1 MSEESGTSDL
11 TVPEPLEFDHV
22 LWKRRSVRDVLAR
35 YLVGAGGIAV
45 IGSIILIFLFLFSV
59 VFPLFKGA
67 ALEEHASYTL
77 ATDSEKTSEKKALL
91 ATPLLYSIEEQA
103 EIGLRLDDL
112 GVVNFFNIDTGESLS
127 TQKLLQDNDVT
138 VDSWAHVSKEQNIIA
153 LGLSNGSVLIFR
165 HQYAAKYGETERTII
180 PSVTYPYGE
189 EALDLEIGEQQID
202 SLAVSDNEDGITI
215 FANTNSGPR
224 LINFEK
230 QSSFLDEDEIELELT
245 SQVKL
250 AYTTQPLKA
259 LISPERKWLFLLDE
273 NGSIAYFDIR
283 KKAEPVHIED
293 VSALDAGSSPTVM
306 EFLIGGLSLLL
317 ADDHGN
323 IHQLFL
329 VRNEAGKFRL
339 KAIRKFKSGGAAIT
353 SITAEELRKGF
364 IVTDEEGSISIF
376 HTTASRHVL
385 SENIVDAPLQHLGI
399 APRSNKIISQDDT
412 GKLHIWNLDSE
423 HPEASFS
430 SIWGKVW
437 YESYPEPDYI
447 WQSSSASSD
456 FEPKF
461 SLTPLT
467 FGTFKAA
474 FYAMLV
480 AMPLA
485 IFGAIFTAYFMA
497 PKMRGVVKPSIEI
510 MEALPTVILGFLA
523 GLWLAPFVESH
534 LPGVFAALIA
544 LPLGILL
551 ASLAW
556 WYIPRSIKDLV
567 PDGWQ
572 AALLVPIVIICGWI
586 ALAASPWMER
596 MLFDGNMRLWLTDT
610 MGIGY
615 DQRNS
620 VIIGIA
626 MGFAVIPTIFS
637 IAEDAIFSVPKHLS
651 SGSLAL
657 GATPWQTL
665 VRVVIPSASPGIFSA
680 TMIGLGRAVGET
692 MIVLMATGNTPVM
705 DFSIFEGMRTLSA
718 NVAVELPESEV
729 DSTHFRIL
737 FLAALVLFL
746 FTFFFN
752 TIAEI
757 VRQRLREKYST
768 L

>member
-1 MSEESGTSDL
+1 MPQDTSSTKPLIPES
-11 TVPEPLEFDHV
+11 LEFNRQ
-22 LWKRRSVRDVLAR
+22 LWKRRSVRDFLAR
-35 YLVGAGGIAV
+35 YLVGAGGTAV
-45 IGSIILIFLFLFSV
+45 IASIILIFVFLFAV

-67 ALEEHASYTL
+67 ALYPVSNYSLQDA
-77 ATDSEKTSEKKALL
+77 AVGDS
-91 ATPLLYSIEEQA
+91 LLYLTEEQA
-103 EIGLRLDDL
+103 EISMRLDT
-112 GVVNFFNIDTGESLS
+112 GGIVHFFYTDTG
-127 TQKLLQDNDVT
+127 TTVQKFDLLAGLNAKISSWKH
-138 VDSWAHVSKEQNIIA
+138 VDTERNVLA
-153 LGLSNGSVLIFR
+153 LGLDSGQILIFR
-165 HQYAAKYGETERTII
+165 HSYALRYADDRRTII
-180 PSVTYPYGE
+180 PEIIFPYGE
-189 EALDLEIGEQQID
+189 EPIDLGIGRQ
-202 SLAVSDNEDGITI
+202 AVDHFAIGDDEDGLTI
-215 FANTNSGPR
+215 FAYTQEGPS
-224 LINFEK
+224 LVDYAK
-230 QSSFLDEDEIELELT
+230 VTSFLDEDEIGLELA
-245 SQVKL
+245 SQVSL
-250 AYTTQPLKA
+250 PYVDRPMKA
-259 LISPERKWLFLLDE
+259 LLSPERQWLYLLNDE
-273 NGSIAYFDIR
+273 GVISFYDIR
-283 KKAEPVHIED
+283 SADMPVHIED
-293 VSALDAGSSPTVM
+293 VQPLDAGSRPTVF
-306 EFLIGGLSLLL
+306 EFLIGGISVLLG
-317 ADDHGN
+317 DDLGN

-329 VRNEAGKFRL
+329 VRDEDGNQRLNE
-339 KAIRKFKSGGAAIT
+339 IRRFSSGAAAIT
-353 SITAEELRKGF
+353 GIVAEQLRKGF
-364 IVTDEEGSISIF
+364 LVTDDAGQVSVF
-376 HTTASRHVL
+376 HTTANRHLLTEKVSNHPLLHL
-385 SENIVDAPLQHLGI
+385 SI
-399 APRSNKIISQDDT
+399 APRSDKIVAEDSIGQLHVW
-412 GKLHIWNLDSE
+412 KLDNE

-437 YESYPEPDYI
+437 YESYPEPDYV

-497 PKMRGVVKPSIEI
+497 PKMRGIVKPTIEI

-534 LPGVFAALIA
+534 LPGIFVC
-544 LPLGILL
+544 LL
-551 ASLAW
+551 VIPAGMFVASLAW
-556 WYIPRSIKDLV
+556 WNIPDRIRLLV
-567 PDGWQ
+567 PEGWQ
-572 AALLVPIVIICGWI
+572 AALLIPVVILCTWV
-586 ALAASPWMER
+586 ALALSPWMENA
-596 MLFDGNMRLWLTDT
+596 FFGGNMRIWISDT
-610 MGIGY
+610 LGIGY

-620 VIIGIA
+620 IIIGIA

-637 IAEDAIFSVPKHLS
+637 IAEDAVFSVPKHLT

-657 GATPWQTL
+657 GATPWQSL
-665 VRVVIPSASPGIFSA
+665 VRVVLPSASPGIFSA

-729 DSTHFRIL
+729 NSTHFRIL
-737 FLAALVLFL
+737 FLAALVLFI

>member
-1 MSEESGTSDL
+1 MPQDTSS
-11 TVPEPLEFDHV
+11 TKPPTPETLEFNRQ
-22 LWKRRSVRDVLAR
+22 LWKRRSTWDFLAR
-35 YLVGAGGIAV
+35 YLVGAGGTAV
-45 IGSIILIFLFLFSV
+45 IASIILIFVFLFAV

-67 ALEEHASYTL
+67 ALYPVSNYSLQDA
-77 ATDSEKTSEKKALL
+77 AVGDS
-91 ATPLLYSIEEQA
+91 LLYSTEEQA
-103 EIGLRLDDL
+103 EISMRLDTS
-112 GVVNFFNIDTGESLS
+112 GIAHFFYTDTG
-127 TQKLLQDNDVT
+127 TTVQKFDLLVGLNAKISSWKH
-138 VDSWAHVSKEQNIIA
+138 VDTERNVLA
-153 LGLSNGSVLIFR
+153 LGLDSGQVLIFR
-165 HQYAAKYGETERTII
+165 HSYALRYADDRRTII
-180 PSVTYPYGE
+180 PEISFPYGE
-189 EALDLEIGEQQID
+189 EPIDLGIGRQ
-202 SLAVSDNEDGITI
+202 AVDHFAIGDDEDGLTV
-215 FANTNSGPR
+215 FAYTQEGPS
-224 LINFEK
+224 LVDYAK
-230 QSSFLDEDEIELELT
+230 VTSFLNEDEIVLELA
-245 SQVKL
+245 SQVSL
-250 AYTTQPLKA
+250 PYVDRPMKA
-259 LISPERKWLFLLDE
+259 LLSPERQWLYLLNDE
-273 NGSIAYFDIR
+273 GAVSFYDIR
-283 KKAEPVHIED
+283 SADAPVHIED
-293 VSALDAGSSPTVM
+293 VQPLDAGSRPTVF
-306 EFLIGGLSLLL
+306 EFLIGGISVLLG
-317 ADDHGN
+317 DDLGN

-329 VRNEAGKFRL
+329 VRDEDGDQRL
-339 KAIRKFKSGGAAIT
+339 TEIRRFGGGASAVSGIV
-353 SITAEELRKGF
+353 AEQLRKGF
-364 IVTDEEGSISIF
+364 LVTDDAGQVSVF
-376 HTTASRHVL
+376 HTTANRHLLTEKISNHPLLHL
-385 SENIVDAPLQHLGI
+385 SI
-399 APRSNKIISQDDT
+399 APRSDKIVAEDST
-412 GKLHIWNLDSE
+412 GQLHVWKLDNE
-423 HPEASFS
+423 HPEVSLS

-437 YESYPEPDYI
+437 YESYPEPDYV

-474 FYAMLV
+474 FYAMLL

-497 PKMRGVVKPSIEI
+497 PKMRGIVKPTIEI

-534 LPGVFAALIA
+534 LPGIFVCLLVIPAGMFA
-544 LPLGILL
+544 

-556 WYIPRSIKDLV
+556 WNIPDRIRLLV
-567 PDGWQ
+567 PEGWQ
-572 AALLVPIVIICGWI
+572 AALLIPVVMLCTWV
-586 ALAASPWMER
+586 ALALSPWMENV
-596 MLFDGNMRLWLTDT
+596 FFGGNMRIWMADT

-620 VIIGIA
+620 IIIGIA

-637 IAEDAIFSVPKHLS
+637 IAEDAVFSVPKHLT

-657 GATPWQTL
+657 GATPWQSL
-665 VRVVIPSASPGIFSA
+665 VRVVLPSASPGIFSA

-729 DSTHFRIL
+729 NSTHFRIL
-737 FLAALVLFL
+737 FLAALVLFI

>member
-1 MSEESGTSDL
+1 MSEESGNSQL
-11 TVPEPLEFDHV
+11 SVPEPLVFDHV
-22 LWKRRSVRDVLAR
+22 LWRRRSIRDLLAR

-45 IGSIILIFLFLFSV
+45 IGSIILIFLFLFMV

-67 ALEEHASYTL
+67 SMHQV
-77 ATDSEKTSEKKALL
+77 ATYKLNNIDNTET
-91 ATPLLYSIEEQA
+91 LLYSIEEQA
-103 EIGLRLDDL
+103 EIAMRLDNN
-112 GVVNFFNIDTGESLS
+112 GMVNFFNVDNGEKIQSENLLDGNTGKIISW
-127 TQKLLQDNDVT
+127 TH
-138 VDSWAHVSKEQNIIA
+138 VDPEKNIVG
-153 LGLSNGSVLIFR
+153 LGLDNGQAIIFK
-165 HQYAAKYGETERTII
+165 HEYVAKYDKNTRTIV
-180 PSVTYPYGE
+180 PSITYPYGK
-189 EALDLEIGEQQID
+189 APLDLQIGQQALSNIAISGND
-202 SLAVSDNEDGITI
+202 SGLTFFVETE
-215 FANTNSGPR
+215 SGPR
-224 LINFEK
+224 LINFIKE
-230 QSSFLDEDEIELELT
+230 SSFLDEDEVSFEL
-245 SQVKL
+245 SNQVILPYADKPIKVL
-250 AYTTQPLKA
+250 L
-259 LISPERKWLFLLDE
+259 SPERQWLYLL
-273 NGSIAYFDIR
+273 NSQGAISYYDIR
-283 KKAEPVHIED
+283 KKDEPVHIED
-293 VSALDAGSSPTVM
+293 ISVLEKGSQPAAL
-306 EFLIGGLSLLL
+306 EFLLGGISLLL

-329 VRNEAGKFRL
+329 VRNDDGQRRL
-339 KAIRKFKSGGAAIT
+339 TPIRQFKSGDVKISAVT
-353 SITAEELRKGF
+353 TENLRKGF
-364 IVTDEEGSISIF
+364 LVTDVEGNISVF
-376 HTTASRHVL
+376 HTTASRHLLTRKITDKGL
-385 SENIVDAPLQHLGI
+385 SHFAI
-399 APRSNKIISQDDT
+399 APRSNKIIAEDVSGQ
-412 GKLHIWNLDSE
+412 LHVWELDSE
-423 HPEASFS
+423 HPEASLS

-437 YESYPEPDYI
+437 YESYSEPDYI

-474 FYAMLV
+474 FYAMLL

-485 IFGAIFTAYFMA
+485 ICGAIFTAYFMA
-497 PKMRGVVKPSIEI
+497 PKMRGIVKPSIEI

-523 GLWLAPFVESH
+523 GLWLAPFVEAH
-534 LPGVFAALIA
+534 LPGIFTSLFA

-551 ASLAW
+551 ASFIW
-556 WYIPRSIKDLV
+556 WHIPERIKIQIS
-567 PDGWQ
+567 DGWQ
-572 AALLVPIVIICGWI
+572 AALLIPVVLICGWV
-586 ALAASPWMER
+586 ALGLSPWMER
-596 MLFDGNMRLWLTDT
+596 VLFDGNVRLWLTDT

-620 VIIGIA
+620 LIIGIA

-665 VRVVIPSASPGIFSA
+665 VRVVLPSASPGIFSA

-718 NVAVELPESEV
+718 NVAVELPESAV
-729 DSTHFRIL
+729 NSTHFRIL
-737 FLAALVLFL
+737 FLAALVLFI

>member
-1 MSEESGTSDL
+1 MSVTSGNTNQS
-11 TVPEPLEFDHV
+11 VPKNLEFDRT
-22 LWKRRSVRDVLAR
+22 LWRRRALKDIFAR
-35 YLVGAGGIAV
+35 YFIGAGGIAV
-45 IGSIILIFLFLFSV
+45 IGSIILIFMFLFSI
-59 VFPLFKGA
+59 VFPLFKEA
-67 ALEEHASYTL
+67 SLYEETSYKLEETNHETL
-77 ATDSEKTSEKKALL
+77 I
-91 ATPLLYSIEEQA
+91 YSIEEQA
-103 EIGLRLDDL
+103 EIGMRLDMS
-112 GVVNFFNIDTGESLS
+112 GAVNFFNVDTGRSIS
-127 TQKLLQDNDVT
+127 KINLLQDSQKNIT
-138 VDSWAHVSKEQNIIA
+138 SWAHIDKEQNIIG
-153 LGLSNGSVLIFR
+153 LGLSDGKVLIFR
-165 HQYAAKYGETERTII
+165 HQYLSKYSRGDRTITPNI
-180 PSVTYPYGE
+180 TFPYGVD
-189 EALDLEIGEQQID
+189 ALDLEIGTTDLNNI
-202 SLAVSDNEDGITI
+202 AISDNDEGITI
-215 FANTNSGPR
+215 FAVTSTGPY
-224 LINFEK
+224 LFNFEK
-230 QSSFLDEDEIELELT
+230 KSSFLEEDEFEIIF
-245 SQVKL
+245 SNKVKIPFEE
-250 AYTTQPLKA
+250 TPIRA
-259 LISPERKWLFLLDE
+259 LISSEREWLYLLDYQGVISHYDINDKYNPAFVSNISVLDKE
-273 NGSIAYFDIR
+273 NT
-283 KKAEPVHIED
+283 
-293 VSALDAGSSPTVM
+293 PTAM
-306 EFLIGGLSLLL
+306 EYLIGGLSILL
-317 ADDHGN
+317 ADNRGN

-329 VRNEAGKFRL
+329 VRNENGAL
-339 KAIRKFKSGGAAIT
+339 KLTPIRKFKSGEENVLSIT
-353 SITAEELRKGF
+353 SEQLRKGF
-364 IVTDEEGSISIF
+364 IVTDSGGSVSIF
-376 HTTASRHVL
+376 HTTASRHIL
-385 SENIVDAPLQHLGI
+385 TKNIIDKPIKFLGI
-399 APRSNKIISQDDT
+399 SPRSNKIIVEDIDKT
-412 GKLHIWNLDSE
+412 LHVLKLDSE
-423 HPEASFS
+423 HPEASLN

-437 YESYPEPDYI
+437 YENYPEPDYI

-485 IFGAIFTAYFMA
+485 ICGAIFTAYFMA

-523 GLWLAPFVESH
+523 GLWLAPFVEVH
-534 LPGVFAALIA
+534 LPGVFSTLIT
-544 LPLGILL
+544 LPLGILV
-551 ASLAW
+551 ASLIW
-556 WYIPRSIKDLV
+556 WYVPENIKLSI

-572 AALLVPIVIICGWI
+572 AALLIPIVLICGWV
-586 ALAASPWMER
+586 ALAASPWMEQV
-596 MLFDGNMRLWLTDT
+596 FFNGNMRLWLTDS

-637 IAEDAIFSVPKHLS
+637 IAEDAIFSVPKHLT

-665 VRVVIPSASPGIFSA
+665 VRVVLPSASPGIFSA

-729 DSTHFRIL
+729 DSTHYRIL

-757 VRQRLREKYST
+757 VRQRLRIKYST

>member
-1 MSEESGTSDL
+1 MPQDTSSTKPLIPES
-11 TVPEPLEFDHV
+11 LEFNRQ
-22 LWKRRSVRDVLAR
+22 LWKRRSVRDFLAR
-35 YLVGAGGIAV
+35 YLVGAGGTAV
-45 IGSIILIFLFLFSV
+45 IASIILIFVFLFAV
-59 VFPLFKGA
+59 VLPLFKGA
-67 ALEEHASYTL
+67 ALYPVSNYSLQDA
-77 ATDSEKTSEKKALL
+77 AVGDS
-91 ATPLLYSIEEQA
+91 LLYLTEEQA
-103 EIGLRLDDL
+103 EISMRLDTS
-112 GVVNFFNIDTGESLS
+112 GIAHFFYTDTGTTVQKFDLLTGLS
-127 TQKLLQDNDVT
+127 AKISSWKH
-138 VDSWAHVSKEQNIIA
+138 VDTETNVLA
-153 LGLSNGSVLIFR
+153 LGLDSGQILIFR
-165 HQYAAKYGETERTII
+165 HSYALRYADGRRTII
-180 PSVTYPYGE
+180 PEISFPYGE
-189 EALDLEIGEQQID
+189 EPIDLGIDRQAVNHFAIG
-202 SLAVSDNEDGITI
+202 DNEDGLTI
-215 FANTNSGPR
+215 FAYTQEGPS
-224 LINFEK
+224 LVDYTK
-230 QSSFLDEDEIELELT
+230 VTSFLNEDEIVLELA
-245 SQVKL
+245 SQVSL
-250 AYTTQPLKA
+250 PYVDRPMKA
-259 LISPERKWLFLLDE
+259 LLSPERQWLYLLNDA
-273 NGSIAYFDIR
+273 GVISFYDIR
-283 KKAEPVHIED
+283 SADMPVHIED
-293 VSALDAGSSPTVM
+293 VQPLDSGSQPTVF
-306 EFLIGGLSLLL
+306 EFLIGGISVLLG
-317 ADDHGN
+317 DDLGN

-329 VRNEAGKFRL
+329 VRDEDGNQRL
-339 KAIRKFKSGGAAIT
+339 TEIRRFGGGAAVVSGIF
-353 SITAEELRKGF
+353 AEQLRKGF
-364 IVTDEEGSISIF
+364 LVTDDAGQVSVF
-376 HTTASRHVL
+376 HTTANRHLLTEKISNHPLLHL
-385 SENIVDAPLQHLGI
+385 SI
-399 APRSNKIISQDDT
+399 APRSDKIVAEDST
-412 GKLHIWNLDSE
+412 GQLHVWRLDNE

-437 YESYPEPDYI
+437 YESYPEPDYV

-497 PKMRGVVKPSIEI
+497 PKMRGIVKPTIEI

-534 LPGVFAALIA
+534 LPGIFVC
-544 LPLGILL
+544 LL
-551 ASLAW
+551 VIPAGMFVASLAW
-556 WYIPRSIKDLV
+556 WNIPDRIRLLV
-567 PDGWQ
+567 PEGWQ
-572 AALLVPIVIICGWI
+572 AALLIPVVILCTWGGL
-586 ALAASPWMER
+586 ALSPWMENV
-596 MLFDGNMRLWLTDT
+596 FFGGNMRIWITDT

-620 VIIGIA
+620 IIIGIA

-637 IAEDAIFSVPKHLS
+637 IAEDAVFSVPKHLT

-657 GATPWQTL
+657 GATPWQSL
-665 VRVVIPSASPGIFSA
+665 VRVVLPSASPGIFSA

-729 DSTHFRIL
+729 NSTHFRIL
-737 FLAALVLFL
+737 FLAALVLFI

>member
-1 MSEESGTSDL
+1 MSEESGVSEPP
-11 TVPEPLEFDHV
+11 VPKPLEFDHV
-22 LWKRRSVRDVLAR
+22 LWRRRSIRDVLAR

-45 IGSIILIFLFLFSV
+45 IGSIILIFLFLFAV

-67 ALEEHASYTL
+67 SLHEVASFSLANNDGRKTL
-77 ATDSEKTSEKKALL
+77 LF
-91 ATPLLYSIEEQA
+91 SIEEQA
-103 EIGLRLDDL
+103 EIGMRLDDA
-112 GVVNFFNIDTGESLS
+112 GVVSFFY
-127 TQKLLQDNDVT
+127 
-138 VDSWAHVSKEQNIIA
+138 VDSGKNIATSNLLEDDQVEISSWGHIDKERNVVG
-153 LGLSNGSVLIFR
+153 LGLSNGKVLIFR
-165 HQYAAKYGETERTII
+165 HQYSANYGQGTRTII
-180 PSVTYPYGE
+180 PSITYPYGKDP
-189 EALDLEIGEQQID
+189 LNLEIGSQTLSSI
-202 SLAVSDNEDGITI
+202 AVSDNEDGITV
-215 FANTNSGPR
+215 FAHTDSGPR

-230 QSSFLDEDEIELELT
+230 QSSFLDEDEISLELT
-245 SQVKL
+245 SLVQLSYPDV
-250 AYTTQPLKA
+250 PIKA
-259 LISPERKWLFLLDE
+259 LISPERQWLYLL
-273 NGSIAYFDIR
+273 NQKGAIAYYDIR
-283 KKAEPVHIED
+283 KKDEPIHIED
-293 VSALDAGSSPTVM
+293 VLVLGEESNPTVL
-306 EFLIGGLSLLL
+306 EFLIGGISLLL

-329 VRNEAGKFRL
+329 VRDEFGAYRL
-339 KAIRKFKSGGAAIT
+339 TPIRQFKSGDAKIS
-353 SITAEELRKGF
+353 SITAEQLRKGF
-364 IVTDEEGSISIF
+364 VVTDEDGNISIF
-376 HTTASRHVL
+376 HTTASRHVIT
-385 SENIVDAPLQHLGI
+385 ENIVDQPLRHLGI
-399 APRSNKIISQDDT
+399 APRSNKIISEDQT
-412 GKLHIWNLDSE
+412 GKLHVWELDSE
-423 HPEASFS
+423 HPEASLS

-485 IFGAIFTAYFMA
+485 ICGAIFTAYFMA

-523 GLWLAPFVESH
+523 GLWLAPFVEAH
-534 LPGVFAALIA
+534 LPGVFASLLA

-551 ASLAW
+551 ASVVW
-556 WYIPRSIKDLV
+556 WYVPEKIKNGI

-572 AALLVPIVIICGWI
+572 AALLVPIVLICGWI
-586 ALAASPWMER
+586 ALGISPWMER
-596 MLFDGNMRLWLTDT
+596 VLFDGDMRLWLTDS
-610 MGIGY
+610 MGVGY

-620 VIIGIA
+620 IIIGIA

-665 VRVVIPSASPGIFSA
+665 VRVVLPSASPGIFSA

>member
-1 MSEESGTSDL
+1 MSVESNRSQL
-11 TVPEPLEFDHV
+11 TIPKPLFFDYA
-22 LWKRRSVRDVLAR
+22 LWRRRSIRDFSAR

-45 IGSIILIFLFLFSV
+45 IGSIILIFLFLFMV
-59 VFPLFKGA
+59 VLPLFKGA
-67 ALEEHASYTL
+67 ELHRIASYPLDDVNADDT
-77 ATDSEKTSEKKALL
+77 
-91 ATPLLYSIEEQA
+91 LLYSIEEQA
-103 EIGLRLDDL
+103 EIAMRLGSS
-112 GVVNFFNIDTGESLS
+112 GVVRFFDVDSGRAIESSSVLTES
-127 TQKLLQDNDVT
+127 SARVS
-138 VDSWAHVSKEQNIIA
+138 SWAHVNEDRSFIG
-153 LGLSNGSVLIFR
+153 LGLDTGRVLIFGHEYSLR
-165 HQYAAKYGETERTII
+165 YHDDRRTII
-180 PSVTYPYGE
+180 PRIVYPYGE
-189 EALDLEIGEQQID
+189 NAIDLGIGKQEIL
-202 SLAVSDNEDGITI
+202 SLAAGENEDGMT
-215 FANTNSGPR
+215 FFVHTEKGSE

-230 QSSFLDEDEIELELT
+230 EFSFLDEDEVSLELA
-245 SQVKL
+245 SQVQL
-250 AYTTQPLKA
+250 SYVDRPVKA
-259 LISPERKWLFLLDE
+259 LLSPQREWLYLLNKEGVISF
-273 NGSIAYFDIR
+273 YDIR
-283 KKAEPVHIED
+283 NKERPVHVED
-293 VSALDAGSSPTVM
+293 VIVLDDGNLPGAFG
-306 EFLIGGLSLLL
+306 FLVGGISLLL
-317 ADDHGN
+317 ADNHGN

-329 VRNEAGKFRL
+329 VRDSNGARRL
-339 KAIRKFKSGGAAIT
+339 EKIRSFNGSGVEVSGVIT
-353 SITAEELRKGF
+353 EKLRKGF
-364 IVTDEEGSISIF
+364 LATDVDGNVSIF
-376 HTTASRHVL
+376 HTTASRHL
-385 SENIVDAPLQHLGI
+385 LTENIATSPLVHLGI
-399 APRSNKIISQDDT
+399 APRSDKLIAEDAT
-412 GKLHIWNLDSE
+412 GRIHIWRLDNE
-423 HPEASFS
+423 HPEVSWN

-474 FYAMLV
+474 FYAMLL

-485 IFGAIFTAYFMA
+485 IAGAIFTAYFMA

-523 GLWLAPFVESH
+523 GLWLAPFVEAH
-534 LPGVFAALIA
+534 LPGIFTSLLVI
-544 LPLGILL
+544 PLGMFI
-551 ASLAW
+551 ASFAW
-556 WYIPRSIKDLV
+556 WHVPERVKVQI

-572 AALLVPIVIICGWI
+572 AALLIPIVVICGWL
-586 ALAASPWMER
+586 ALALSPWMEAV
-596 MLFDGNMRLWLTDT
+596 LFGGNVRLWLTDT

-620 VIIGIA
+620 IIIGIA

-637 IAEDAIFSVPKHLS
+637 ITEDAIFSVPKHLS

-665 VRVVIPSASPGIFSA
+665 VRVVLPSASPGIFSA

-737 FLAALVLFL
+737 FLAALVLFI

-752 TIAEI
+752 TAAEL
-757 VRQRLREKYST
+757 VRQRLRERYST

>member
-1 MSEESGTSDL
+1 MSLGAGSKKL
-11 TVPEPLEFDHV
+11 VVPKPLEFDRL
-22 LWKRRSVRDVLAR
+22 LWRRRSIRDFLTR
-35 YLVGAGGIAV
+35 YMVGAGGIAV
-45 IGSIILIFLFLFSV
+45 IGSIILIFIFLFAV

-67 ALEEHASYTL
+67 QLHPVSSYTL
-77 ATDSEKTSEKKALL
+77 PEPSAGST
-91 ATPLLYSIEEQA
+91 LLYSTEEQA
-103 EIGLRLDDL
+103 EIAMRLDAN
-112 GVVNFFNIDTGESLS
+112 GTVHFFYVDTG
-127 TQKLLQDNDVT
+127 TTVQKVDLLADLDARVS
-138 VDSWAHVSKEQNIIA
+138 SWAHVSPDRNIIG
-153 LGLSNGSVLIFR
+153 LGLDSGQILIFR
-165 HQYAAKYGETERTII
+165 HSYDLKYAKDRRTII
-180 PSVTYPYGE
+180 PRITFPYGE
-189 EALDLEIGEQQID
+189 APIDLGIGRQEVTHF
-202 SLAVSDNEDGITI
+202 AAGDNEDGLTF
-215 FANTNSGPR
+215 FAYTKDGPS
-224 LINFEK
+224 LIDYEK
-230 QSSFLDEDEIELELT
+230 AASFLDEDEMTLELASRVRLPYVDT
-245 SQVKL
+245 PVR
-250 AYTTQPLKA
+250 A
-259 LISPERKWLFLLDE
+259 LLSPERQWLYLLNKD
-273 NGSIAYFDIR
+273 GVIAFYDIR
-283 KKAEPVHIED
+283 SRDKPVHVED
-293 VSALDAGSSPTVM
+293 VSPLDVGRLPASF
-306 EFLIGGLSLLL
+306 EFLIGGISVLLG
-317 ADDHGN
+317 DDQGN

-329 VRNEAGKFRL
+329 VRDEADTRHL
-339 KAIRKFKSGGAAIT
+339 TEIRRFSSG
-353 SITAEELRKGF
+353 TAKISGIIAEQLRKGF
-364 IVTDEEGSISIF
+364 LVTDEAGRISIF
-376 HTTASRHVL
+376 HTTASRHLLTEGIADHPLLHL
-385 SENIVDAPLQHLGI
+385 SI
-399 APRSNKIISQDDT
+399 APRSDKILAEDST
-412 GKLHIWNLDSE
+412 GHLHVWELDSE

-437 YESYPEPDYI
+437 YESYPEPDYV

-474 FYAMLV
+474 FYAMLL

-485 IFGAIFTAYFMA
+485 ICGAVFTAYFMA
-497 PKMRGVVKPSIEI
+497 PKMRGIIKPTIEV

-534 LPGVFAALIA
+534 LPGIFVC
-544 LPLGILL
+544 LL
-551 ASLAW
+551 AIPAGMFVASLIW
-556 WYIPRSIKDLV
+556 WHAPDRIKLLV

-572 AALLVPIVIICGWI
+572 AALLIPVVMICGWV
-586 ALAASPWMER
+586 ALILSPWMENV
-596 MLFDGNMRLWLTDT
+596 LFDGNTRIWITDT
-610 MGIGY
+610 LGIGY

-620 VIIGIA
+620 IIIGIA

-637 IAEDAIFSVPKHLS
+637 IAEDAVFSVPKHLT

-657 GATPWQTL
+657 GATPWQSL
-665 VRVVIPSASPGIFSA
+665 VRVVMPSASPGIFSA

-737 FLAALVLFL
+737 FLAALVLFM